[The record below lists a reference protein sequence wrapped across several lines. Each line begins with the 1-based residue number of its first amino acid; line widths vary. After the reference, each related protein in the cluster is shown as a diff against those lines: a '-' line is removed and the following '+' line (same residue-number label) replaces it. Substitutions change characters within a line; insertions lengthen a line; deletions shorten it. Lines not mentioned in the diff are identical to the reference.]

1 MKLVDPLHVAEIT
14 AAERALLV
22 AQVLEVHP
30 HLAELVPPRLR
41 AVAEAEEG
49 HPLKAE

>member
-1 MKLVDPLHVAEIT
+1 VRQLALCV
-14 AAERALLV
+14 RGALLV
-22 AQVLEVHP
+22 ARVVEHHP
-30 HLAELVPPRLR
+30 HLAELVPLRLR